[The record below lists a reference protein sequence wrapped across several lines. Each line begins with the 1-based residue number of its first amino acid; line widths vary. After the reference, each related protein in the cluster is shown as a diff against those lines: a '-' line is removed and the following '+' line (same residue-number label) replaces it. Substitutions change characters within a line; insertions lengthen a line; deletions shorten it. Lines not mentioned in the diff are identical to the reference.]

1 MPLSGDFK
9 ELGQLGLNIE
19 RLARVPAQAARLA
32 APAIKWELEL
42 EFSRGRD
49 PYGRPW
55 APLRPTTLARGR
67 KPPPLTDTGK
77 MRGGIEV
84 KPMRGAGIAIAF
96 DDEIPAIF
104 HQRGTRKMAMRPIL
118 PTNTFPAKWN
128 DALERATLATADNVL
143 RGK

>member
-1 MPLSGDFK
+1 MPLSGDFA
-9 ELGQLGLNIE
+9 ELGQLVRNVG
-19 RLARVPAQAARLA
+19 RLARVPAQVARLA

-55 APLRPTTLARGR
+55 APLRPTTIARGR

-77 MRGGIEV
+77 MRSGLV
-84 KPMRGAGIAIAF
+84 VAPMQGAGIAITF

-104 HQRGTRKMAMRPIL
+104 HQRGTRWMAMRPIL

-128 DALERATLATADNVL
+128 EALERATLATADNVM
-143 RGK
+143 RGR